1 MAPALPALVS
11 PEELSTALEA
21 GAVPLVV
28 LDASTALATHGE
40 AEPYTAEPLRDQYLE
55 AHVPGA
61 AFVDVKGEL
70 SDTGASE
77 LFTLPSPQALAAAFG
92 ALGVGDGTHV
102 VVYDNVGSA
111 WATRVW
117 WLLRWLGHDEV
128 SVLDGGLGAWQ
139 AAGFPVA
146 VGAADDEALR
156 ATPATPTPRE
166 RPELLATLP
175 QVEKISS
182 GAASGLLV
190 NALDPATFRGEQ
202 EVSPYPRRGR
212 IPGSVNLPLF
222 TFLDPATGRFLPP
235 ADLRG
240 LLQDGGLLDAEGA
253 VTYCGGGIAAT
264 IPAFA
269 AYVAAGVDVA
279 VYDGSLS
286 EWTADEGRPV
296 EIG

>member
-1 MAPALPALVS
+1 MTSALPALVS
-11 PEELSTALEA
+11 PEELHTALA
-21 GAVPLVV
+21 ADAVPLVV
-28 LDASTALATHGE
+28 LDASTALAMHGDGQ
-40 AEPYTAEPLRDQYLE
+40 PYTAQPLREQYLA

-61 AFVDVKGEL
+61 AFVDVTNEL
-70 SDTGASE
+70 SDTSAPQ
-77 LFTLPSPQALAAAFG
+77 LFTVPAPDALAAALG
-92 ALGVGDGTHV
+92 ALGIGDDIHV

-117 WLLRWLGHDEV
+117 WLLRWLGHDHV

-139 AAGFPVA
+139 AAGLPVA
-146 VGAADDEALR
+146 SGAEDDAAAR
-156 ATPATPTPRE
+156 ATPAGLTPRV

-175 QVEKISS
+175 QVEQIAS

-222 TFLDPATGRFLPP
+222 TFLDPTTGRFLPP

-296 EIG
+296 EVG

>member
-1 MAPALPALVS
+1 MTSALPALVS
-11 PEELSTALEA
+11 PEELHTAVAA
-21 GAVPLVV
+21 GVAVVV

-40 AEPYTAEPLRDQYLE
+40 AEPYTAQPLREQYLE
-55 AHVPGA
+55 GHVPGA
-61 AFVDVKGEL
+61 AFVDVTNEL
-70 SDTGASE
+70 SDTSGPQ
-77 LFTLPSPQALAAAFG
+77 LFAVPAPEALAAALG
-92 ALGVGDGTHV
+92 ALGIGDETHV
-102 VVYDNVGSA
+102 VVYDTVGSA

-117 WLLRWLGHDEV
+117 WLLRWLGHDHV
-128 SVLDGGLGAWQ
+128 SVLDGGLGAWR
-139 AAGFPVA
+139 AAGLPVA
-146 VGAADDEALR
+146 SGTEDDAAAR
-156 ATPATPTPRE
+156 ATPGRLTPRV

-175 QVEKISS
+175 QVEQISS

-212 IPGSVNLPLF
+212 IPGSANLPLF
-222 TFLDPATGRFLPP
+222 TFLDPETGRFLPP

-240 LLQDGGLLDAEGA
+240 LLQDGGLLDARGA

-264 IPAFA
+264 VPAFA

-286 EWTADEGRPV
+286 EWTADQGRPV
-296 EIG
+296 ELG